1 MLNSKVTKISP
12 TYYGKVALFLQF
24 HNIKKIS
31 WKTCNDEKRRSKSS
45 NECISNFRSKN
56 HFYHG
61 IRFVLSYWME
71 FNVSYS
77 MYFFFIYFPK
87 VLSFFFYFLS
97 KFREMNL
104 IYCDSGNK
112 SQRNVIEYSKEQH
125 QINLLTQKKLS
136 MLRAT
141 CELWMQA
148 VAMIVAHCATHD
160 WLFLPLIF

>member
-1 MLNSKVTKISP
+1 MENLQRWKKKEQEQQWVHKQFQKQKSFLSRYSVRVIVLNGIQCFLLNVL
-12 TYYGKVALFLQF
+12 LFYL
-24 HNIKKIS
+24 
-31 WKTCNDEKRRSKSS
+31 
-45 NECISNFRSKN
+45 
-56 HFYHG
+56 
-61 IRFVLSYWME
+61 
-71 FNVSYS
+71 
-77 MYFFFIYFPK
+77 FPK
-87 VLSFFFYFLS
+87 SFIIFFYFLS

-148 VAMIVAHCATHD
+148 VAVIVAHCATHD